1 MKRLLY
7 TFIALSFIFSSC
19 EKEESNNSSNNNNS
33 NLTLTNQNIVG
44 VWQINSLVY
53 DGVDYTNIVG
63 FEGASLIMNSDNTF
77 MLRSIYLGELETEVG
92 DWDLNGSEIT
102 LDYDGWG
109 DEAKWNVSSFNGTTA
124 ILTLVHY
131 LVGGENYYDSGSATI
146 VK

>member
-7 TFIALSFIFSSC
+7 TFLALSFIFSSC
-19 EKEESNNSSNNNNS
+19 EKEEESNNSSNNNS

-77 MLRSIYLGELETEVG
+77 MLVNIYNGMQETEEG
-92 DWDLNGSEIT
+92 YWDLNGSEIT
-102 LDYDGWG
+102 LNYDGYG
-109 DEAKWNVSSFNGTTA
+109 DEAKWNVTSFNGTTA
-124 ILTLVHY
+124 VLTLVHY
-131 LVGGENYYDSGSATI
+131 LVGGLNYYESGSATI

>member
-7 TFIALSFIFSSC
+7 TFLALSFIFSSC
-19 EKEESNNSSNNNNS
+19 EKEEESNNSSDNNS

-53 DGVDYTNIVG
+53 DGVDYTEVVG
-63 FEGASLIMNSDNTF
+63 FEGASLEMNSDNTF

-92 DWDLNGSEIT
+92 NWDLNGSGIT

>member
-19 EKEESNNSSNNNNS
+19 EKEEESNNSSNNNNS

-53 DGVDYTNIVG
+53 DGVDYTNIVS
-63 FEGASLIMNSDNTF
+63 FEGASFIINSDNTF
-77 MLRSIYLGELETEVG
+77 RQVSLFNGEIEEELGY
-92 DWDLNGSEIT
+92 WNLNGVELT
-102 LDYDGWG
+102 LDYDTS
-109 DEAKWNVSSFNGTTA
+109 DEIKWNITSFNGTTA
-124 ILTLVHY
+124 NLNLVHY
-131 LVGGENYYDSGSATI
+131 IVENSNLHQSGSAII